1 MAMQNLNILKYTVA
15 AGDCINLNINNS
27 DVLMH
32 LTMSV
37 LNILLKKKKKPQQGD
52 LGNYP
57 DRVSNWTNSNQVPL
71 NPLLN

>member
-1 MAMQNLNILKYTVA
+1 MVTDKV
-15 AGDCINLNINNS
+15 
-27 DVLMH
+27 
-32 LTMSV
+32 SV
-37 LNILLKKKKKPQQGD
+37 KSIIKKKKKKPQQGD